1 MITYRNTPPGVP
13 FAWES
18 SDQEPARWH
27 DAGEGPVQYLA
38 TTPDAAWAEF
48 LRHAEITD
56 PEEITTIRRALWAV
70 ELPDSQEYDVPELSP
85 TVLTGDTTT
94 YAACR
99 AEARRLR
106 DAGVTALLA
115 PSAAIQPG
123 PSGFRVDGGLVPGAS
138 LTDETIVLFGRR
150 PDLCGWRACAEG
162 HPGPEVLPRV
172 RSLS

>member
-1 MITYRNTPPGVP
+1 LIAYRNTPPGVP

-27 DAGEGPVQYLA
+27 DAGEGPVQYLS

-56 PEEITTIRRALWAV
+56 PEEVTTVKRALWAV
-70 ELPDSQEYDVPELSP
+70 ELPDSEPYVPTLPP
-85 TVLTGDTTT
+85 TVLTGGRTT

-106 DAGVTALLA
+106 DLGVTALRA

-150 PDLCGWRACAEG
+150 PDLRGRRACAEG

-172 RSLS
+172 RPLS